1 MPAYSGGWP
10 TCSDASVERLQRLQ
24 SLFLTALVVLVVLLL
39 SHRVHTTPLSTH
51 NLQPH
56 LRFFSLDT
64 TPPHSH
70 LATPVPLSFFH
81 QRHRPLSLH
90 LPASLPALLFRL
102 HSKSAHH
109 PRLARPPTCPPAFHT
124 GLSKHISPTSLTQ
137 LSARSSSSLATS
149 QASQQPWVT
158 TTAHMAASFAA

>member
-1 MPAYSGGWP
+1 MLGCFGRTPPALAVTVPHSP
-10 TCSDASVERLQRLQ
+10 CRPCRPP
-24 SLFLTALVVLVVLLL
+24 
-39 SHRVHTTPLSTH
+39 PLPSRAYH
-51 NLQPH
+51 
-56 LRFFSLDT
+56 SALDT
-64 TPPHSH
+64 QPATSPSFLLPRHHLTSPHPH

-124 GLSKHISPTSLTQ
+124 GLSKHISPTSLTP
-137 LSARSSSSLATS
+137 LSARSSSFLATS